1 MISGKQALDDLDE
14 EIRDHIERETQDNLA
29 RGLSPEAA
37 RQAARRKFGS
47 VTLAKEHA
55 RAVWV
60 PVWLDQLRQD
70 VGYGVR
76 GLRRN
81 RGFAAVAVITIALG
95 IGANT
100 AIFSLIDALMLRWL
114 PVRNPQDLVQ
124 VWMYIPES
132 KGHPGGSFS
141 YAIVRA
147 LADQHE
153 IFAGV
158 AGYSGYSF
166 VAGSGETLG
175 KVQGALVTGGY
186 YDALGLIPAMGR
198 LLTPRDG

>member
-1 MISGKQALDDLDE
+1 
-14 EIRDHIERETQDNLA
+14 
-29 RGLSPEAA
+29 AA
-37 RQAARRKFGS
+37 RQAARRKFGN

-100 AIFSLIDALMLRWL
+100 AIFSLIDALMLQWL
-114 PVRNPQDLVQ
+114 PVRDPQGLIQLKLHTTDNR
-124 VWMYIPES
+124 
-132 KGHPGGSFS
+132 GPGDSFS
-141 YAIVRA
+141 YATVHA
-147 LADQHE
+147 LADHDE
-153 IFAGV
+153 MFAGL
-158 AGYSGYSF
+158 AGFSAWTFAVGAEGALDRVSGAVVTGDYYR
-166 VAGSGETLG
+166 TLG
-175 KVQGALVTGGY
+175 LTPIA
-186 YDALGLIPAMGR
+186 GR
-198 LLTPRDG
+198 LLSREDDQSGAPLVVV

>member
-1 MISGKQALDDLDE
+1 
-14 EIRDHIERETQDNLA
+14 
-29 RGLSPEAA
+29 AA
-37 RQAARRKFGS
+37 RQAARRKFGN

-81 RGFAAVAVITIALG
+81 RGFAAVAVLTLALG

-114 PVRNPQDLVQ
+114 PVRNPQELVQ
-124 VWMYIPES
+124 LTLQAP
-132 KGHPGGSFS
+132 GARGPGGGSFS

-147 LADQHE
+147 LAEQRE
-153 IFAGV
+153 TFAGV
-158 AGYSGYSF
+158 AGFNGFFSF
-166 VAGSGETLG
+166 DVGAPGS
-175 KVQGALVTGGY
+175 VS
-186 YDALGLIPAMGR
+186 
-198 LLTPRDG
+198 

>member
-37 RQAARRKFGS
+37 RQAAQRKFGN

-114 PVRNPQDLVQ
+114 PVRN
-124 VWMYIPES
+124 MR
-132 KGHPGGSFS
+132 SFELS
-141 YAIVRA
+141 PISMRSSPAWLATAGTALSRGRA
-147 LADQHE
+147 RR
-153 IFAGV
+153 
-158 AGYSGYSF
+158 SGKCKAHS
-166 VAGSGETLG
+166 
-175 KVQGALVTGGY
+175 
-186 YDALGLIPAMGR
+186 
-198 LLTPRDG
+198 